1 MAIKPTF
8 LANEGWQNISLHYLV
23 SIKISGLPY
32 NVFSI
37 KCIGVL
43 LLYIANIKLDQFVT
57 LRFTSPMP
65 SYYTCLTVLPFQV
78 LVPTSRFSDITC
90 ITCWKSNPSIRGRGG
105 HCLLSATERDIKAFS
120 LFANMQMHNYRAHTV
135 PPVSGNLHCI
145 SPKGL
150 WKMVYRKL
158 LASEDGNDVI
168 VVMRVK

>member
-1 MAIKPTF
+1 MYFPSM
-8 LANEGWQNISLHYLV
+8 IS
-23 SIKISGLPY
+23 
-32 NVFSI
+32 F

-65 SYYTCLTVLPFQV
+65 SYTCLTVLSFQV
-78 LVPTSRFSDITC
+78 LVPTITSRFSDITC

-105 HCLLSATERDIKAFS
+105 HCFLSATERDIKAFC

-135 PPVSGNLHCI
+135 PPVTGNLHCI